1 MAKTMEITSI
11 RYVAATPY
19 LSKSELAQKLG
30 CSRSTINRRVD
41 ELDEMVQ
48 KGRYNEHTILDGGGA
63 TYINYLAFVDFLK
76 YKDKLQA
83 GRRVPPY
90 NPKKVA
96 EAIAWGSMTQEMQ

>member
-48 KGRYNEHTILDGGGA
+48 
-63 TYINYLAFVDFLK
+63 
-76 YKDKLQA
+76 
-83 GRRVPPY
+83 
-90 NPKKVA
+90 
-96 EAIAWGSMTQEMQ
+96 